1 MRWISQGPG
10 SRRAL
15 FSSLLLAALLTW
27 SVGAITQ
34 DADRRQITVTI
45 GEHGYEPA
53 RIDVRQ
59 NELVQVTF
67 VSTSE
72 PHAFT
77 LDAYRVAKRA
87 APGRPS
93 TFEFRA
99 DQVGSFPFTC
109 TLLSPNGRTHDERG
123 ELIVRR

>member
-1 MRWISQGPG
+1 MDRT
-10 SRRAL
+10 
-15 FSSLLLAALLTW
+15 LLLAVAIGALIIG
-27 SVGAITQ
+27 SAA
-34 DADRRQITVTI
+34 DAAAQEGTRREVTVKVTDA
-45 GEHGYEPA
+45 GFEPA

-67 VSTSE
+67 VSDTE

-87 APGRPS
+87 TPGKPS

-99 DQVGSFPFTC
+99 DRVGAFAFYCALTSA
-109 TLLSPNGRTHDERG
+109 NGRTHDERG
-123 ELIVRR
+123 ELIVRK